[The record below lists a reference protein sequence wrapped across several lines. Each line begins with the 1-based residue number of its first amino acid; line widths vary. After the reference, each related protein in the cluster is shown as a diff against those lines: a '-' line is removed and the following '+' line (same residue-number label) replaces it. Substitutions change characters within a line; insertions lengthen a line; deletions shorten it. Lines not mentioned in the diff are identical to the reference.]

1 MMEPCGDV
9 VGFSRERARRREV
22 VPLAIGCAARIYPY
36 TIYGWVLRKKS
47 CLTCFVARCDG
58 VLRRRLVM
66 PLMVGGA
73 ARTGRETCP
82 YTIKDLF
89 YGESPVKTGFVT

>member
-1 MMEPCGDV
+1 MVC
-9 VGFSRERARRREV
+9 
-22 VPLAIGCAARIYPY
+22 CAAREGRETLPY
-36 TIYGWVLRKKS
+36 TIYAWFLREKS